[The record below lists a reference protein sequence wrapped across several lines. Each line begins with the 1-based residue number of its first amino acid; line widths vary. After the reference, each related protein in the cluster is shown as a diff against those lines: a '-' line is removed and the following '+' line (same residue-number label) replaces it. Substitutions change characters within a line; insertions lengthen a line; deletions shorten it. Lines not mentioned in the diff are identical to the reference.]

1 MRIDEVIQEAP
12 FGVGDRMWQGAK
24 NIGSRLAS
32 PFSGRAQNELVAGK
46 VKQKAMTKANEI
58 NDDFVA
64 WKAQT
69 YPQSDAAV
77 VRAAE
82 VLKYLKDKHQIN
94 NLLKQGLN
102 SIAPILKNSQRQLP
116 DAEYQKVF
124 LALAMR
130 DFKDSDNDGTP
141 DAKDTSPGTDT
152 ADGTLSPADSA
163 LKGALDKLDPQ
174 MQAKALQYLQ
184 SKK

>member
-12 FGVGDRMWQGAK
+12 FGLGDKIAQGAK
-24 NIGSRLAS
+24 NLGNKIAS
-32 PFSGRAQNELVAGK
+32 PFSGRAQNALIAGK
-46 VKQKAMTKANEI
+46 VKQKAMDKANDI

-69 YPQSDAAV
+69 FPESDAAV

-82 VLKYLKDKHQIN
+82 VLRYLKDKHRIN

-102 SIAPILKNSQRQLP
+102 SVAPILKNSQRALP
-116 DAEYQKVF
+116 DKEYQKVF

-130 DFKDSDNDGTP
+130 DFKDSDGDGTP
-141 DAKDTSPGTDT
+141 DAKDTSPGADT
-152 ADGTLSPADSA
+152 GDGTLSPADSA

-184 SKK
+184 SKS

>member
-12 FGVGDRMWQGAK
+12 FGLGDKIAQGAK
-24 NIGSRLAS
+24 NIGNRLAS
-32 PFSGRAQNELVAGK
+32 PFSGRAQNALVAGK
-46 VKQKAMTKANEI
+46 VKQQAMNKANEI
-58 NDDFVA
+58 NDEFVA

-69 YPQSDAAV
+69 FPQSDAAV
-77 VRAAE
+77 VKAAE

-94 NLLKQGLN
+94 NLVKQGLN

-116 DAEYQKVF
+116 DEEYQKVF

-130 DFKDSDNDGTP
+130 DFKDSDNDGKP
-141 DAKDTSPGTDT
+141 DSQDSSPGD
-152 ADGTLSPADSA
+152 AGDGTLSPADSA
-163 LKGALDKLDPQ
+163 LKSALDKLDPQ